1 MHQATSLKFAGSSR
15 DGRGFAAAIS
25 PYGWFGHGER
35 ARQGQISS
43 FDGGRSWPQA
53 VLTLLIAGTLLGL
66 GTCLRGAMPPRTPPK
81 RSPAL
86 LPGAFCCTAHLPP
99 CGRDA
104 AKAAQCSFRRA
115 SHCTRCEE
123 QPGTLGD
130 TQPATS
136 APSPGCLRSG
146 GCRLALAAAIS
157 G

>member
-81 RSPAL
+81 RAQLCCQGLSAALPTSPRVAGTQPRQRSAASDG
-86 LPGAFCCTAHLPP
+86 LPIARGVRSSQGH
-99 CGRDA
+99 
-104 AKAAQCSFRRA
+104 S
-115 SHCTRCEE
+115 
-123 QPGTLGD
+123 GTLS
-130 TQPATS
+130 QPHLLHPQGVS
-136 APSPGCLRSG
+136 A
-146 GCRLALAAAIS
+146 AVAAVWP
-157 G
+157 